1 MCLIVFA
8 WQARAEYPLIVAAN
22 RDEWH
27 ARPAIPA
34 DWWPD
39 APTSLAGRDLQA
51 GGTWLGVTQNGRFA
65 ALTNYRDPS
74 SRKSVAPTRGQLVAD
89 YLRSDENPHDY
100 LATLAAH
107 AMQYND
113 FNLLAGDRH
122 SLWCFSS
129 RDALI
134 EAVAPGVHGLSNHR
148 LDEPWPK
155 VTSGKAMLRASLE
168 MPEDAL
174 SARLLTFL
182 SSTERVAD
190 ADLPNTGV
198 GVERERLLSPP
209 LIVSPTYGTRCSTLL
224 FAGPGQT
231 RFAEHTRD
239 ATGRVTGVASHTF
252 TPSPSRA

>member
-8 WQARAEYPLIVAAN
+8 WQAHAEYPLIVAAN

-27 ARPAIPA
+27 ARPAAPA
-34 DWWPD
+34 SWWMD
-39 APTSLAGRDLQA
+39 APNILAGRDLQA

-89 YLRSDENPHDY
+89 FLRSDENPHDY
-100 LATLAAH
+100 LAALAPNA
-107 AMQYND
+107 AQYND
-113 FNLLAGDRH
+113 FNLLLGDRD
-122 SLWCFSS
+122 SLCCFSS

-148 LDEPWPK
+148 LNEPWPK
-155 VTSGKAMLRASLE
+155 VTSGKTMLSGSLK

-174 SARLLTFL
+174 SARLLAFL
-182 SSTERVAD
+182 SNTERVAD
-190 ADLPNTGV
+190 EDLPNTGV

-209 LIVSPTYGTRCSTLL
+209 LIVSETYGTRCSTLV
-224 FAGPGQT
+224 FAGRTQM
-231 RFAEHTRD
+231 RFQEHTRD
-239 ATGRVTGVASHTF
+239 VSGRVTGVVAQTF
-252 TPSPSRA
+252 APT